1 MARINAF
8 SDLASHYADL
18 TSAEAFPA
26 AFTAEIATA
35 QLSIVEEPTSD
46 DLPDPEQAR
55 ACVEQ
60 MTGDL
65 FALFAQTRL
74 APLAPRIAWGMVN
87 SFHKVAEQL
96 TREEDSAARQLGE
109 LVRINDPSEI
119 HAVEVEETQRRCQ
132 SLHEAIAAIEC
143 MRDHAAE
150 VYRVETGQPWST
162 ARGSRTSA
170 ALTASQIEGRDYLAA
185 KAAQR
190 REAHAPS
197 GPVVVVTGG
206 KDWTRHEAI
215 WQRLDTIRARIP
227 AMVIAT
233 TAQRTG
239 ADAIAAAWAAAR
251 GVTTL
256 AFRLERKH
264 GNAAPF
270 KRNQQLVALGPVE
283 AVICEGSGIQANL
296 AQRCREAGVPVT
308 IYRHRDFDALPG
320 KEAG

>member
-1 MARINAF
+1 MSMQSMTAGSGEGSAF
-8 SDLASHYADL
+8 LSAIKHNMREYGMLISLIVIMVFFQFQTEGRLFQPDNLTNIVQQRGYIDVRMDYEGNDLG
-18 TSAEAFPA
+18 
-26 AFTAEIATA
+26 EIA
-35 QLSIVEEPTSD
+35 LRVVDPLDGI
-46 DLPDPEQAR
+46 PDPDA
-55 ACVEQ
+55 
-60 MTGDL
+60 TDY
-65 FALFAQTRL
+65 
-74 APLAPRIAWGMVN
+74 
-87 SFHKVAEQL
+87 
-96 TREEDSAARQLGE
+96 
-109 LVRINDPSEI
+109 DPD
-119 HAVEVEETQRRCQ
+119 HWHDW
-132 SLHEAIAAIEC
+132 HEARW
-143 MRDHAAE
+143 M
-150 VYRVETGQPWST
+150 
-162 ARGSRTSA
+162 
-170 ALTASQIEGRDYLAA
+170 TASQIEGRDYLAA

-206 KDWTRHEAI
+206 KDWTQHEAI

-283 AVICEGSGIQANL
+283 AIICEGSGIQANL

-308 IYRHRDFDALPG
+308 IYRHRDFAPAPG